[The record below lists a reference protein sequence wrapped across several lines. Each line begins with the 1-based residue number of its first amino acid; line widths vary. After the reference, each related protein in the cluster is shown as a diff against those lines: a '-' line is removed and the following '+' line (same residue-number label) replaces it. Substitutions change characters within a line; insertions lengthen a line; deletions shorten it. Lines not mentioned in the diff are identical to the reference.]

1 MNVDVK
7 YDDFILTVTLEGR
20 LTAERYDEIA
30 ACFKKAASDHPDAGQ
45 IYIDFKQI
53 SYISSAGLR
62 ALLMLQ
68 KQTGIKLHLENVAD
82 DVMDIFQTTGYT
94 ELMHIR
100 KPFKELTVDKSKLIG
115 KGRIGAVYRL
125 DEERVIK
132 VCFDKSGST
141 LAKIDRDRDISQAL
155 FLKGIPTAI
164 PYDVV
169 ITDEGYGVIY
179 ELLEGESILR
189 YIYTHPEKLKVVVP
203 KIGKL
208 IRKLHTTD
216 AGDLKLKNANDLVK
230 KQLSL
235 VLNMVPEEKME
246 KLKDFIDHIPERTTL
261 IHGDLNMGNIMI
273 MDKGDGTEP
282 EPLLIDIADVMTGH
296 PIFDFQ
302 GIYLSAASADRAF
315 SGTPVGEMSKQMAL
329 QMEMTS
335 AELFG
340 ESLKDNSGALVR
352 YSELY
357 WQELIKGYFDIENDE
372 DLIKADECL
381 CEIGRSSF
389 LRPSKKEGK
398 GGEVMDIILD
408 VFVNNIDKLDRLFD
422 LNW

>member
-1 MNVDVK
+1 MEVK
-7 YDDFILTVTLEGR
+7 FEDRILTITLEGR
-20 LTAERYDEIA
+20 LTAERSDEITA
-30 ACFKKAASDHPDAGQ
+30 GFKKAASDHPDAEQ
-45 IYIDFKQI
+45 IYLDFKEI

-62 ALLMLQ
+62 ALLLFQ
-68 KQTGIKLHLENVAD
+68 KETGIKLHLENVAD
-82 DVMDIFQTTGYT
+82 EVMDIFQTTGYT

-100 KPFKELTVDKSKLIG
+100 KPFKELTVDKTKLIG
-115 KGRIGAVYRL
+115 RGRVGAVYRL
-125 DEERVIK
+125 DDERVIK

-179 ELLEGESILR
+179 ELLEGESILK
-189 YIYTHPEKLKVVVP
+189 YIYTHPDKLKIVVP

-208 IRKLHTTD
+208 IRKLHTTE
-216 AGDLKLKNANDLVK
+216 AGDLKLKNSNELVK

-235 VLNMVPEEKME
+235 LLDMVPEDKKE
-246 KLKDFIDHIPERTTL
+246 KLKDFIDHIPERSTL
-261 IHGDLNMGNIMI
+261 VHGDLNMGNVMI

-282 EPLLIDIADVMTGH
+282 WPLLIDIADVMTGH

-315 SGTPVGEMSKQMAL
+315 TGTPVGEMSRQMAL
-329 QMEMTS
+329 QMEMSS

-340 ESLKDNSGALVR
+340 DSLKENSGALVR

-357 WQELIKGYFDIENDE
+357 WKELIKGYFDIENE
-372 DLIKADECL
+372 SDLAEADECL

-398 GGEVMDIILD
+398 GGGVMNIILD
-408 VFVNNIDKLDRLFD
+408 VFVNNMDKLDRLFD